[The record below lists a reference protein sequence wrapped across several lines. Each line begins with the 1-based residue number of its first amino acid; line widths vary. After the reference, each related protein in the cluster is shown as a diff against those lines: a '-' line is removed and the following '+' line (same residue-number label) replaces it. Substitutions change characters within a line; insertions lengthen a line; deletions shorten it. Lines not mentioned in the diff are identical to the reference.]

1 MKIKEITNEEAL
13 QLAINK
19 DNAHYNNLI
28 RIDKCWD
35 KLLDQDFA
43 FNTIIENRFSPYLS
57 IKNENYFIQNQY
69 NENTNKDLLE
79 ISYFLNNVYIKV
91 MNYLLENKDKIVS
104 PFNPINP
111 SEKQI
116 NDIIENY
123 IENIKILEN
132 SNNLIKTYLDNYL
145 ELQLSSF

>member
-1 MKIKEITNEEAL
+1 MS
-13 QLAINK
+13 
-19 DNAHYNNLI
+19 Y
-28 RIDKCWD
+28 
-35 KLLDQDFA
+35 
-43 FNTIIENRFSPYLS
+43 RFSPYLS

>member
-1 MKIKEITNEEAL
+1 MGFLKI
-13 QLAINK
+13 
-19 DNAHYNNLI
+19 
-28 RIDKCWD
+28 
-35 KLLDQDFA
+35 
-43 FNTIIENRFSPYLS
+43 
-57 IKNENYFIQNQY
+57 
-69 NENTNKDLLE
+69 
-79 ISYFLNNVYIKV
+79 VIKV

>member
-1 MKIKEITNEEAL
+1 
-13 QLAINK
+13 
-19 DNAHYNNLI
+19 
-28 RIDKCWD
+28 
-35 KLLDQDFA
+35 
-43 FNTIIENRFSPYLS
+43 
-57 IKNENYFIQNQY
+57 
-69 NENTNKDLLE
+69 
-79 ISYFLNNVYIKV
+79 

>member
-1 MKIKEITNEEAL
+1 
-13 QLAINK
+13 
-19 DNAHYNNLI
+19 
-28 RIDKCWD
+28 
-35 KLLDQDFA
+35 
-43 FNTIIENRFSPYLS
+43 
-57 IKNENYFIQNQY
+57 
-69 NENTNKDLLE
+69 
-79 ISYFLNNVYIKV
+79 

-116 NDIIENY
+116 NDIVGNY